1 MEIAKV
7 KMEKKEIIQ
16 QVYVKLAL
24 ERVSGKNKIK

>member
-24 ERVSGKNKIK
+24 ERVSGKNNIK